1 MNLKEFLL
9 VALEGV
15 KNNKLRSFL
24 TTLGIVIGIAAVI
37 LVMAIGEGGKA
48 MIIGEMEQ
56 FGTNI
61 FQVYPNYREGEYT
74 TSRDFTKEDVTVI
87 KTLSPEVKYLAPMK
101 YERGEMRSSAGKKK
115 TVQVIG
121 TTTDYQHI
129 RNLEILWGRFFNEQD
144 DAVGRRVIVL
154 DEALA
159 NEIFD
164 LENPVGQ
171 RVMIAGG
178 NSALVIGVIKARESQ
193 IPGMQP
199 DQNAYV
205 PISFMDGSS
214 QWEYVSMLMGS
225 AASKEVVY
233 QAMDRTQKI
242 LERRHNAPGHY
253 DTYSMEQEMET
264 VDKITGIMSLI
275 VSSIAGI
282 SLLVGGIGV
291 MNIMLVSVTERTREI
306 GIRMAL
312 GATRK
317 DILTQFLIEAVVLCS
332 AGGVI
337 GICLGYGGAMIGVY
351 FFELPPLVSWWT
363 ALIAFMFSAIIGVFF
378 GIYPAN
384 KASKLDPI
392 VALRRE

>member
-1 MNLKEFLL
+1 MNLKEFLI
-9 VALEGV
+9 VSLEGI

-48 MIIGEMEQ
+48 MIIGELEQ
-56 FGTNI
+56 YGTNI
-61 FQVYPNYREGEYT
+61 FQIYPNYREGEYVRL
-74 TSRDFTKEDVTVI
+74 RDFTKEDITVV
-87 KTLSPEVKYLAPMK
+87 KALSSEVKYLAPMK
-101 YERGEMRSSAGKKK
+101 YERQEIRGSEGKK

-121 TTTDYQHI
+121 TTTDYQYI
-129 RNLEILWGRFFNEQD
+129 RNLEIQWGRFFNEQD

-159 NEIFD
+159 NELFGF
-164 LENPVGQ
+164 ENPVGQ
-171 RVMIAGG
+171 RVMIEGG
-178 NSALVIGVIKARESQ
+178 NSALVVGVIKKRESQ
-193 IPGMQP
+193 LPGMQP
-199 DQNAYV
+199 DQNAYIPV
-205 PISFMDGSS
+205 SFMVGSS
-214 QWEYVSMLMGS
+214 QWEYVNMLMGS
-225 AASKEVVY
+225 AASKEMVY
-233 QAMDRTQKI
+233 QAMDRTKKI
-242 LERRHNAPGHY
+242 LERRHNTTNHY
-253 DTYSMEQEMET
+253 DAYSMEQEMEM
-264 VDKITGIMSLI
+264 VGKVTGIMSLI
-275 VSSIAGI
+275 ISSIAGI
-282 SLLVGGIGV
+282 SLFVGGIGV

-337 GICLGYGGAMIGVY
+337 GICIGYAGSMVASY
-351 FFELPPLVSWWT
+351 FLNLPPLVSWWT
-363 ALIAFMFSAIIGVFF
+363 ALFAFLFSAIIGVFF